1 MTKIVQFR
9 KNNPVMK
16 GKILIVFLLCSVS
29 LVAFRSFSVYAIG
42 GNIEGNIQNENGE
55 WLGLVKVQLLSGSS
69 VVATYTSSSNG
80 QFFFNNINYGT
91 YIVRFIKLGYA
102 KTEETIT
109 LQRSEVNLGTI
120 VLPNAIQISSSTISV
135 IANPDAQI
143 SLPFTL
149 ENFGTSTETVE
160 LLTAN
165 PEGWNSRIGTNN
177 YEIKKASLDAG
188 QTMSLQLEFVVPSTV
203 TVDEEY
209 NVSIIA
215 VGSLNTT
222 FSFAVE
228 MRNQSSSLPTLS
240 LQSSILSMVANSG
253 EKLLLPFNVNNIGD
267 SIESITFS
275 VNTPD
280 DWFTRILS
288 NNGREITKTSLAVGA
303 TGNFNLEL
311 IIPIDYTGETGLTLT
326 AVGNTVVSLNF
337 TLNIEPVSDSVMF
350 CRFPGKLALPG
361 DTVIFDLTLN
371 NPFNIETRFE
381 IFVESIPVNW
391 TVYVTTSNDEAVN
404 EIILGP
410 SESVDLSVQVGS
422 FISATTSEN
431 YKIKI
436 NAKSGEQ
443 TVGLLPLTVSLQQP
457 GAIAEIGLST
467 KFPEVTVEAG
477 KTFDYQ
483 LNLGNFGSLS
493 RIVLFSVDAP
503 ANWKAVIKSGTSEI
517 SQLNIAPISVDGF
530 EELSVE
536 ITPPSTVDLGT
547 YNISVQVKSESGA
560 VLAEL
565 DLKTTITGSYD
576 LYLSMSTLLTSVVS
590 GESTSCTATVTNRGF
605 STLSAVGLECEAEDG
620 WDIKISPSQVGL
632 LKPQESYSFNVNIET
647 PKDTVSGDYLI
658 SLASLSDQVE
668 SNPMQLR
675 VTVNASTS
683 WGIFGI
689 GIAIVVIVAL
699 VLVFRKFKRR

>member
-1 MTKIVQFR
+1 VTKVVQFR
-9 KNNPVMK
+9 KNNSVMK
-16 GKILIVFLLCSVS
+16 GNFLVIFLLCSVS
-29 LVAFRSFSVYAIG
+29 LVAFQSFPVHAIG

-80 QFFFNNINYGT
+80 HFYLNNINYGT
-91 YIVRFIKLGYA
+91 YTIRFTKLGYA
-102 KTEETIT
+102 KTEQTIT
-109 LQRSEVNLGTI
+109 LQSSEVNLGNI
-120 VLPNAIQISSSTISV
+120 ILPNAMQISSSTVSV
-135 IANPDAQI
+135 IANPEAQI
-143 SLPFTL
+143 SLPFTIK
-149 ENFGTSTETVE
+149 NFGASTETVE

-165 PEGWNSRIGTNN
+165 PEGWYSQIRTNN

-188 QTMSLQLEFVVPSTV
+188 QSMSLELDFVVPSTV
-203 TVDEEY
+203 LVDKQY

-215 VGSLNTT
+215 VGSVNTT
-222 FSFAVE
+222 FNFAVE
-228 MRNQSSSLPTLS
+228 MRNQSSSLPTLN

-253 EKLLLPFNVNNIGD
+253 ERLLLPFNLHNIGD
-267 SIESITFS
+267 SLESVTFS
-275 VNTPD
+275 VNAPD
-280 DWFTRILS
+280 GWSTRILS
-288 NNGREITKTSLAVGA
+288 NNGREITKTSLAVAA
-303 TGNFNLEL
+303 TGNFNLEI

-326 AVGNTVVSLNF
+326 AMGNSVVSLDF
-337 TLNIEPVSDSVMF
+337 TLNVEPVSESVMF

-361 DTVIFDLTLN
+361 DTIVFDLALN

-391 TVYVTTSNDEAVN
+391 TVYVTTSDDEAVN

-410 SESVDLSVQVGS
+410 DESIDLSVQVGS

-431 YKIKI
+431 YEIKI
-436 NAKSGEQ
+436 NAKSSGQ
-443 TVGLLPLTVSLQQP
+443 TVGSLPLIVSLQQP

-483 LNLGNFGSLS
+483 LTLGNFGSLS
-493 RIVLFSVDAP
+493 RIVLLSAEAP

-530 EELSVE
+530 EELTVE

-547 YNISVQVKSESGA
+547 YNISIQVKSESGA

-605 STLSAVGLECEAEDG
+605 STLSAVGLECEAEEG

-632 LKPQESYSFNVNIET
+632 LKPQESYSFNVVIET

-683 WGIFGI
+683 WGIFGF
-689 GIAIVVIVAL
+689 GIAIVAIIAL